1 MQHINNNLES
11 YISKGI
17 SPNLDENAAKLNCNC
32 LCYSNRIELINMI
45 KLINLIKIDYIDIQR
60 YRNLICN

>member
-17 SPNLDENAAKLNCNC
+17 SPNLENAAKLNCNC
-32 LCYSNRIELINMI
+32 LCYSNRIELINMM